1 MAETADADRDG
12 DREFRSVPL
21 GEIET
26 ARSRHMWTRSAVHV
40 AEGGDLVVTGEWD
53 GTVTAREVDSD
64 SLEARW
70 TADHPDHAVGIAT
83 LSGGGTE
90 SDGETAE
97 TVIVAGRGETGTVA
111 AYDTE
116 TGERRWRYDTADD
129 LGEAV
134 KDTVFYLP
142 YVVALESG
150 TDADGNECLYA
161 AARRYER
168 DGETR
173 RWHSAVY
180 AFDPDG
186 TVRWRYET
194 DASPIAID
202 LDADGERLAVG
213 YNRCMGD
220 HDVGL
225 VVLETGGATTESS
238 RNGGSAELRSAD
250 HSSGPRGGEAA
261 SNGTAEPSPGPREDG
276 ETAEGG
282 DLAWT
287 WDPGTEGDRRV
298 GDVSFDGDSIAVSSH
313 GDKRGYLLGPRG
325 AERWCVDLAVETEI
339 DGETLYAYPNH
350 AYAAD
355 GRVTFVTGN
364 TYAVESRETERRH
377 PNEHRIATF
386 DADGELAWD
395 DQVRGF
401 VHGLAA
407 DGETI
412 VAPCAQNFRVR
423 DPETHAVRRFDLESG
438 PERVDRLAGIA
449 TAAAVDDGTL
459 AAIEEPVAYHDE
471 GETRGEYALHVASIE

>member
-1 MAETADADRDG
+1 MAETADADRGADRDG

-21 GEIET
+21 GDIET

-53 GTVTAREVDSD
+53 GTVTAREVGSDSD
-64 SLEARW
+64 SKSLEARW
-70 TADHPDHAVGIAT
+70 TAAHPDHAVGIAT
-83 LSGGGTE
+83 LEAG
-90 SDGETAE
+90 SDEGDE
-97 TVIVAGRGETGTVA
+97 TVVVAGRGETGTIA
-111 AYDTE
+111 AYDAA
-116 TGERRWRYDTADD
+116 TGERRWRYDTVDD

-150 TDADGNECLYA
+150 TDADGNERLYA

-173 RWHSAVY
+173 RWYSTVY

-186 TVRWRYET
+186 TVRWSYET

-202 LDADGERLAVG
+202 LDADGDRLAVG

-220 HDVGL
+220 HDNGL
-225 VVLETGGATTESS
+225 VVLETDS
-238 RNGGSAELRSAD
+238 
-250 HSSGPRGGEAA
+250 
-261 SNGTAEPSPGPREDG
+261 
-276 ETAEGG
+276 G

-313 GDKRGYLLGPRG
+313 GDKRGYLLGPGG
-325 AERWCVDLAVETEI
+325 AERWRVDLAVETEI
-339 DGETLYAYPNH
+339 EDETLYAYPNH
-350 AYAAD
+350 AYATD

-364 TYAVESRETERRH
+364 TYAVESRETESRH

-423 DPETHAVRRFDLESG
+423 DPETHAVRRFGLESG
-438 PERVDRLAGIA
+438 PQRVERLAGIA

-471 GETRGEYALHVASIE
+471 GETRGEYALHVAAVE

>member
-1 MAETADADRDG
+1 MAETADADREADRDG
-12 DREFRSVPL
+12 DREFRSVSL

-53 GTVTAREVDSD
+53 GTVTAREVDSA
-64 SLEARW
+64 SLETHW

-83 LSGGGTE
+83 LSSDGTE

-97 TVIVAGRGETGTVA
+97 TVIVAGRGETGTIA
-111 AYDTE
+111 AYDAA
-116 TGERRWRYDTADD
+116 TGERRWRYETVDD

-142 YVVALESG
+142 YVVALESS
-150 TDADGNECLYA
+150 TDADGNERLYA

-168 DGETR
+168 DGDR
-173 RWHSAVY
+173 RQWHSTVY

-186 TVRWRYET
+186 TVRWTYET
-194 DASPIAID
+194 DASPITID

-220 HDVGL
+220 HDNGL
-225 VVLETGGATTESS
+225 VVLETES
-238 RNGGSAELRSAD
+238 
-250 HSSGPRGGEAA
+250 
-261 SNGTAEPSPGPREDG
+261 
-276 ETAEGG
+276 G

-298 GDVSFDGDSIAVSSH
+298 GDVAFDGDSIAVSSH
-313 GDKRGYLLGPRG
+313 GDKRGYLLGPGG
-325 AERWCVDLAVETEI
+325 AERWRVDLAVETEI

-364 TYAVESRETERRH
+364 TYAVESRETESRH

-401 VHGLAA
+401 VHGLTA

-423 DPETHAVRRFDLESG
+423 DPEIHAVRRFDLESG
-438 PERVDRLAGIA
+438 PRRVDRLAGIA

-471 GETRGEYALHVASIE
+471 GETRGEYALHVASVE

>member
-1 MAETADADRDG
+1 MAETADADCEADRDG

-40 AEGGDLVVTGEWD
+40 AESGDLVVTGEWD

-83 LSGGGTE
+83 LSGGGTK
-90 SDGETAE
+90 SDGDTAE
-97 TVIVAGRGETGTVA
+97 TVIVAGRGETGTIA
-111 AYDTE
+111 AYDAA
-116 TGERRWRYDTADD
+116 TGERRWRYDTVDD

-168 DGETR
+168 DGETQQ
-173 RWHSAVY
+173 WHSTVY

-186 TVRWRYET
+186 TVRWTYET

-225 VVLETGGATTESS
+225 VVLET
-238 RNGGSAELRSAD
+238 
-250 HSSGPRGGEAA
+250 A
-261 SNGTAEPSPGPREDG
+261 S
-276 ETAEGG
+276 G

-298 GDVSFDGDSIAVSSH
+298 GDVSVDGDSIAVSSH
-313 GDKRGYLLGPRG
+313 GDKRGYLLGPGG
-325 AERWCVDLAVETEI
+325 AERWRVDLAVETEI

-364 TYAVESRETERRH
+364 TYAVESRETENRH
-377 PNEHRIATF
+377 PNEHRTATF

-395 DQVRGF
+395 DEVRGF

-412 VAPCAQNFRVR
+412 VVPCAQNFRVR

-438 PERVDRLAGIA
+438 PQRVDRLAGIA

-471 GETRGEYALHVASIE
+471 GKTRGEYALHVAPVE